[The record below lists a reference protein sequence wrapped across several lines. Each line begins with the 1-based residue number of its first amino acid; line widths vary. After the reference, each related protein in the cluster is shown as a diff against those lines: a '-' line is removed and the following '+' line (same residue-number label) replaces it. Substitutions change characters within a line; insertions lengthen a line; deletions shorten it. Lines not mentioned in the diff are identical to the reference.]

1 MALPDSTNFKNTLWD
16 PMPKQIFNA
25 LDSIDTGLAWELS
38 RTDVISQLLGPEA
51 YGVPFLDESKL
62 FEPFAVIAKVIVKQ
76 KPYLKYIGRLQD
88 LIMPCQHPTQFYQT
102 PRRVND
108 NEITQNQG
116 RINQDFFYRV
126 SNKRGS
132 IKKGVKIRLQKVK
145 CYRKV

>member
-1 MALPDSTNFKNTLWD
+1 MAMPNDQLNFKNTLWD

-76 KPYLKYIGRLQD
+76 KPFLKYIGRLQD
-88 LIMPCQHPTQFYQT
+88 LIHNRF
-102 PRRVND
+102 D
-108 NEITQNQG
+108 NKCVPLPDRLRATCRPPEGQLRATG
-116 RINQDFFYRV
+116 
-126 SNKRGS
+126 GS
-132 IKKGVKIRLQKVK
+132 VRQ
-145 CYRKV
+145 R